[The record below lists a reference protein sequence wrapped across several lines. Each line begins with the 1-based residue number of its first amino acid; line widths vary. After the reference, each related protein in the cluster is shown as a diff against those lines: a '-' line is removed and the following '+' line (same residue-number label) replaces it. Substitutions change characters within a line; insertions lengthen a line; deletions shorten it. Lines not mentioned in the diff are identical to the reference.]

1 MNIKNKLPKLL
12 VIIWLIIQLFA
23 ISFLIVSGVYKE
35 IGSEQI
41 ILIFCVSVVII
52 LFYNFLLYSTYKK
65 ILFYFAVYIIPIF
78 VLFALFFFIS
88 QINTEP
94 VYIIDVQM
102 FSGLILSAIYWIK
115 KSIKEKKGNKNV

>member
-115 KSIKEKKGNKNV
+115 KSIKEK

>member
-1 MNIKNKLPKLL
+1 MGYILNIKNKLPKFL

-41 ILIFCVSVVII
+41 ILIFCASVMITF
-52 LFYNFLLYSTYKK
+52 FYNLLLYSTYKK
-65 ILFYFAVYIIPIF
+65 IVFYFDVYIIPIF
-78 VLFALFFFIS
+78 VLFALFFIIS

-94 VYIIDVQM
+94 AYIIVVQM

-115 KSIKEKKGNKNV
+115 KSIKEK